1 MWKKPNYFT
10 VKISPQAE
18 IQELSQAKGR
28 LSLDG
33 ALNPP
38 LQYCN
43 TIKEIKKLTRVKSMD
58 TSAENMPSGVKQ
70 AHVTKSMDTYAENM
84 PRGV

>member
-28 LSLDG
+28 PSLDG
-33 ALNPP
+33 ALNPL

-43 TIKEIKKLTRVKSMD
+43 TIKEIKNLTHKSNPRTHLLKICQVAYNKLM
-58 TSAENMPSGVKQ
+58 
-70 AHVTKSMDTYAENM
+70 
-84 PRGV
+84 